1 MESNHVNYQRKGE
14 LENIEYYMED
24 LNITMKQVANN
35 TLTTTDRR
43 RLITN
48 GQCNIKENTYVTD
61 ENRDAIKKREALNR
75 ANRVYKDEE
84 EREMKFDLYLTQK

>member
-48 GQCNIKENTYVTD
+48 GQCNIKEKTYVTD
-61 ENRDAIKKREALNR
+61 ENRDAFKKRDALNR